1 MSVHSTTV
9 VTTTA
14 VCDNPECRTVHQA
27 TAVAD
32 LAGLLLLEATLLWKG
47 EKVLVKDVY
56 ACKDSCASKALS
68 GAAETEANR
77 YW

>member
-1 MSVHSTTV
+1 MSVHTTTV
-9 VTTTA
+9 IATTA
-14 VCDNPECRTVHQA
+14 VCDNPECGTVHQA

-32 LAGLLLLEATLLWKG
+32 LAGLLIKEATLVWKG
-47 EKVLVKDVY
+47 EPVVVKDVY
-56 ACKDSCASKALS
+56 ACKDSCAAKALS